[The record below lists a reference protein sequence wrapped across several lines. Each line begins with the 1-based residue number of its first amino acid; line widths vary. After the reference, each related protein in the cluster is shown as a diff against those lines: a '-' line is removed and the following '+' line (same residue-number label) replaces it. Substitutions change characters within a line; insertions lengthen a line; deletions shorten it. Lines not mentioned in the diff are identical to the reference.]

1 MKRQYEESI
10 HILHFTTKLG
20 TGGVQS
26 FLVNYAKHMDPE
38 RVVFDFAVQTDEEQ
52 RYDAEMRALG
62 GRIFPI
68 HSMTDSLTKYFCDV
82 YHLCKNHPEILAA
95 HSHLNYRNVVPLLAA
110 RLAGVPIRISHSHTA
125 YEAASKAKA
134 VARKI
139 YQAFLHAFA
148 TEAWG
153 CSEKANLWL
162 YGECCKNAK
171 VIHNAISVE
180 QYRFQDE
187 IRVGI
192 RRKLGIQNQDIVWV
206 HVGTFGEAKN
216 HKFLL
221 ELFADYLKKMGT
233 AQLLLCGD
241 GTLRTQIEKQIKDL
255 NLEKNVILLGMTDQ
269 VPVLLMAA
277 DVFVLPSL
285 YEGLSLSTVEAQA
298 SGLPCVVSN
307 AVPQEAV
314 FMENVCVCNRF
325 DTRIWCDAI
334 EKMRSVHLD
343 RGIGADR
350 ARQAGYDIN
359 TEAQKLQN
367 LYISLVRGNCI

>member
-1 MKRQYEESI
+1 MKRQDEEPI

-26 FLVNYAKHMDPE
+26 FLVNYARHMEPKQI
-38 RVVFDFAVQTDEEQ
+38 VFDFAVQTDEMQ
-52 RYDAEMRALG
+52 RYDTEMCDLG
-62 GRIFPI
+62 GRVFSI
-68 HSMTDSLTKYFCDV
+68 HSMTDSLTKYFWDV
-82 YHLCKNHPEILAA
+82 YHLCKEHPEISVA

-110 RLAGVPIRISHSHTA
+110 RLAGVPIRISHSHNA
-125 YEAASKAKA
+125 YEAASKAKEI
-134 VARKI
+134 ARKI
-139 YQAFLHAFA
+139 YQAFLPVFA

-153 CSEKANLWL
+153 CSKKANIWL
-162 YGECCKNAK
+162 YGKQRKNTK
-171 VIHNAISVE
+171 VIHNAVSVQ

-285 YEGLSLSTVEAQA
+285 YEGLPLSTVEAQA

-325 DTRIWCDAI
+325 DTHIWCDAI
-334 EKMRSVHLD
+334 EKMRSVRLD

>member
-1 MKRQYEESI
+1 MKRQYEEPI

-38 RVVFDFAVQTDEEQ
+38 RVVFDFAVQTDKEQ
-52 RYDAEMRALG
+52 RCDAEMRAHG

-68 HSMTDSLTKYFCDV
+68 HSMTASLTKYFWDV
-82 YHLCKNHPEILAA
+82 YHLCKNHPEISVA

-110 RLAGVPIRISHSHTA
+110 RLAGVPIRISHSHNA

-139 YQAFLHAFA
+139 YQVLFSVFA

-153 CSEKANLWL
+153 CSKKANLWL
-162 YGECCKNAK
+162 YGAQRMNTK

-187 IRVGI
+187 IRTDI
-192 RRKLGIQNQDIVWV
+192 RRKLGIQNRDIAWI

-221 ELFADYLKKMGT
+221 ELFADYLNRTGCAK
-233 AQLLLCGD
+233 LLLCGD
-241 GTLRTQIEKQIKDL
+241 GPLRTQIEKQIKDL

-269 VPVLLMAA
+269 VPSLLMAA

-285 YEGLSLSTVEAQA
+285 YEGLPISTVEAQA

-314 FMENVCVCNRF
+314 FMENVCVCDRF
-325 DTRIWCDAI
+325 DTHIWCEAI

-350 ARQAGYDIN
+350 AQQAGYDIN
-359 TEAQKLQN
+359 TEAQKLQSI
-367 LYISLVRGNCI
+367 YISLVRGNCR